1 MSEAASL
8 VIRPARRADT
18 RTIVEMLAD
27 DRLGQERE
35 DLSEPLDPAYLAAF
49 EAIEASAN
57 ELLVVADLD
66 GRVVG
71 CMQITFLP
79 GLSRKGMWRG
89 QIESVRIDS
98 SMRGRGLGK
107 RMMGWALDE
116 CRKRKC
122 GLVQLTSDRSRT
134 DAHRFYENLG
144 FEMSHVGMKIMLD

>member
-1 MSEAASL
+1 MNETASL
-8 VIRPARRADT
+8 VIRPARREDIRA
-18 RTIVEMLAD
+18 IVEVLAD

-35 DLSEPLDPAYLAAF
+35 DLSEPLNPAYLAAF

-89 QIESVRIDS
+89 QIESVRVDS
-98 SMRGRGLGK
+98 SMRGTGLGR
-107 RMMGWALDE
+107 RMMGWALEE
-116 CRKRKC
+116 CRRRKC

-144 FEMSHVGMKIMLD
+144 FEMSHVGMKIILD